1 MITGLPSAGIPRT
14 VPWNLDS
21 SPVLLCFFFNTA
33 DLCTYQFFGVREPGM
48 GAGHGIFSLLFKKK
62 KKKANLSRNLP
73 CQSPVHRY
81 QQQALQE

>member
-33 DLCTYQFFGVREPGM
+33 DLCTYQFFGVGGGGR
-48 GAGHGIFSLLFKKK
+48 AWNFSPFFFSKKK
-62 KKKANLSRNLP
+62 KKG
-73 CQSPVHRY
+73 
-81 QQQALQE
+81 